1 MWMDLDPSNMI
12 SQLVTCQILGI
23 PVVSDFNWW
32 GHSVCSL
39 DAVDGSTQR
48 DVTRGESGKLLSLQE
63 FDRIWDMDGETGGIG
78 NNIWN
83 SWGDSYG
90 TQGIGLLTGSKA
102 KPDNAVAC
110 LTITPSM
117 T

>member
-1 MWMDLDPSNMI
+1 MDLDPSNMI